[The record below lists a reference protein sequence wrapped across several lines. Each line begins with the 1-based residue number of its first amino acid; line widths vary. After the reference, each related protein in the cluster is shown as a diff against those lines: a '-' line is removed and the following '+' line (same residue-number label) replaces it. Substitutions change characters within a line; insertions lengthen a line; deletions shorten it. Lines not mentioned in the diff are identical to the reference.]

1 MKAKKEFFLKYI
13 KDNEFS
19 PKDSSKSLIKSR
31 LSLDLTNSSTS
42 IKKNISP
49 IKNKKSSR
57 KYSFDKFVSEIKNYD
72 YTTTTKW
79 DNEARNYS
87 INIDKNLNKI
97 KLTELIQI
105 NYTNPLL
112 MLNKEYIQEDYESN
126 LLESELVSIED
137 KIKIYKN
144 NKKSNDKNRDK
155 KNYDMFDNSIEFIEK
170 IMEKREK
177 LELNKKILNY
187 YLEYYIRNNYELMT
201 PSMSKIRELTNSID
215 FYYDKIH
222 SKKKKILIMK
232 KCNIDNTMKLILK
245 KKRFENMTKLYSIL
259 KNNILECYLDIKKLK
274 LKLMNFNYIKYYE
287 ENHRLL
293 NDIEAIERN
302 IIKEFNENNYKQN
315 NIKKFYVIEDI
326 KNKLIRKKEKFNKI
340 YISEKNNIFN
350 SKKSYIIHLYY
361 LFNIEHN
368 IQNNDENKTNNDNN
382 EIKEQNNNNI
392 INYDYGGSLFV
403 TEMEKIYKLKSKKI
417 ILEKVQFYKNK
428 EIQDKNSIIIFNLNK
443 PKLSD
448 LKNVFIDEKNL
459 TICFKT
465 IFIKL
470 KNHVDIFLYYYNL
483 ISSDKADSNK
493 YENLKNE
500 IKSRKNEFYEIL
512 DKHLSKIVILLD
524 NTRKKDVPHKDITK
538 KNLLICINLI
548 CLFEKLLK
556 IKFSVKYNKYLNLAL
571 KNVLINQIKLENKKV
586 IDKSMIL
593 LSNDIWDKNT
603 LDPSFF
609 NIDSIQERIPFY
621 LRKFISFFNESEIK
635 ESLTSKLISKDNID
649 DIFNFINN
657 NYDNF
662 NNTSNINNDITDIN
676 FDEVLNLFSK
686 KQINNLKKEIEIEND
701 IMIFNKPLKYSSS
714 YVTNSP
720 CCILKGIEEQ
730 IINLIIFESLTYE
743 IFYELFDT
751 IDIYIFICFKMFM
764 KDNSYLS
771 KLLKNLNLKE
781 IQKDIGNIEYWS
793 DVASYQK
800 KFLELKKFYIST
812 EKKFCQYF
820 VNDKEFAT
828 DEEKE
833 SFINNLIPKSND
845 IIISKNKEKEENKVT
860 QNQLSNLI
868 NNNLNIFSFK
878 RNSVKNIRDII
889 SINNNEIKNDEKD
902 NNTNENKNNNTE
914 KSDDGIEPLNINQI
928 NDSNNNSNTKEKDK
942 NESISFLNFFYS
954 NDTKKTQEIPIEEI
968 IKEVKLKLSSMHLKE
983 IIILISCILTLKK
996 TLKRLVSF
1004 TTKIELELQRYQIIS
1019 KLNKY
1024 EKLIEQ
1030 MRNLFYMKISSDILD
1045 FSKISYL
1052 IEEYNW
1058 SPNPEEGST
1067 QLFEASGWVNKLKS
1081 LFEVIVCEIH
1091 NKYYDLFGEKKVT
1104 QFIIILVKFI
1114 IENVQDSFAK
1124 IKKCNDMGRS
1134 IMLKDIKLLKEGIES
1149 TLKKY
1154 NYYKNLKTNILFDI
1168 IIQYANAWYYDKD
1181 ELTKFI
1187 FNYNIQ
1193 YKYFESLMNSSPII
1207 SELSNEIK
1215 NELVNKAKQ
1224 NYLNQF
1230 KKIISQFKDNN

>member
-13 KDNEFS
+13 KDNEFT
-19 PKDSSKSLIKSR
+19 PQNSSKSLINNN
-31 LSLDLTNSSTS
+31 LSLDLNNSSKS
-42 IKKNISP
+42 IEKNISP
-49 IKNKKSSR
+49 IKDKKSSR

-72 YTTTTKW
+72 YTTTSKW

-105 NYTNPLL
+105 NYINPLL
-112 MLNKEYIQEDYESN
+112 ILNKEYIQENYQSN

-144 NKKSNDKNRDK
+144 NRKSNDKSGDK
-155 KNYDMFDNSIEFIEK
+155 KNYDIFDNTIEFIEK
-170 IMEKREK
+170 IMEKRER

-222 SKKKKILIMK
+222 TKKKKIMIMK

-259 KNNILECYLDIKKLK
+259 KNNVLACYLDIKKLK
-274 LKLMNFNYIKYYE
+274 LKSMNFNYIKYYE

-293 NDIEAIERN
+293 NDIETIERN
-302 IIKEFNENNYKQN
+302 IIREFNENNNKLN
-315 NIKKFYVIEDI
+315 NIKKFNVIEDI

-340 YISEKNNIFN
+340 YNSEKNNIFN

-368 IQNNDENKTNNDNN
+368 IQNNDENKDSNDNN
-382 EIKEQNNNNI
+382 EIKEQNNI
-392 INYDYGGSLFV
+392 IIKNYDYGGTLFV

-417 ILEKVQFYKNK
+417 ILEKVQYYKNK
-428 EIQDKNSIIIFNLNK
+428 ESQNINSIIIFNLNK

-459 TICFKT
+459 TTCFKT
-465 IFIKL
+465 IFVKL
-470 KNHVDIFLYYYNL
+470 KNHVDIFFYYYNL

-524 NTRKKDVPHKDITK
+524 NTREKDVPRRDITK

-635 ESLTSKLISKDNID
+635 ESLTSKLINKDNID

-662 NNTSNINNDITDIN
+662 NNTTNSNNDITDIN

-686 KQINNLKKEIEIEND
+686 KQINNLKEEIEIEND
-701 IMIFNKPLKYSSS
+701 IMIFNKPLKYASS
-714 YVTNSP
+714 YVTNSS

-751 IDIYIFICFKMFM
+751 IDIYIFICFKMFL

-812 EKKFCQYF
+812 EKKFCQFF

-845 IIISKNKEKEENKVT
+845 IIVTKNKEKEENKVT
-860 QNQLSNLI
+860 QNQFSNLI
-868 NNNLNIFSFK
+868 NNNLNIFNFK
-878 RNSVKNIRDII
+878 KNSVKNIRDII
-889 SINNNEIKNDEKD
+889 GINNNDEKD
-902 NNTNENKNNNTE
+902 NSTNENKNNNIE
-914 KSDDGIEPLNINQI
+914 EDDDGMEPLNINQI

-942 NESISFLNFFYS
+942 NESKSFLNFFYS

-968 IKEVKLKLSSMHLKE
+968 IKEVKLKLSSMRLKE

-1030 MRNLFYMKISSDILD
+1030 MRNLFYMKISSEILD

-1091 NKYYDLFGEKKVT
+1091 NKYYDLFGEKKIT

-1114 IENVQDSFAK
+1114 IEGVQDSFAK

-1215 NELVNKAKQ
+1215 NELVSKVKQ
-1224 NYLNQF
+1224 HYLNQF

>member
-13 KDNEFS
+13 KDNEFT
-19 PKDSSKSLIKSR
+19 PQNSSKSLINNN
-31 LSLDLTNSSTS
+31 LSLDLNNSSKS
-42 IKKNISP
+42 IEKNISP
-49 IKNKKSSR
+49 IKDKKSSR

-72 YTTTTKW
+72 YTTTSKW

-105 NYTNPLL
+105 NYINPLL
-112 MLNKEYIQEDYESN
+112 ILNKEYIQENYQSN

-144 NKKSNDKNRDK
+144 NRKSNDKSGDK
-155 KNYDMFDNSIEFIEK
+155 KNYDIFDNTIEFIEK
-170 IMEKREK
+170 IMEKRER

-222 SKKKKILIMK
+222 TKKKKIMIMK

-259 KNNILECYLDIKKLK
+259 KNNVLACYLDIKKLK
-274 LKLMNFNYIKYYE
+274 LKSMNFNYIKYYE

-293 NDIEAIERN
+293 NDIETIERN
-302 IIKEFNENNYKQN
+302 IIREFNENNNKQN
-315 NIKKFYVIEDI
+315 NIKKFNVIEDI

-340 YISEKNNIFN
+340 YNSEKNNIFN

-368 IQNNDENKTNNDNN
+368 IQNNDENKDSNDNN
-382 EIKEQNNNNI
+382 EIKEQNNI
-392 INYDYGGSLFV
+392 IIKNYDYGGTLFV

-417 ILEKVQFYKNK
+417 ILEKVQYYKNK
-428 EIQDKNSIIIFNLNK
+428 ESQNINSIIIFNLNK

-448 LKNVFIDEKNL
+448 LKNVFIDEKSL
-459 TICFKT
+459 TTCFKT
-465 IFIKL
+465 IFVKL
-470 KNHVDIFLYYYNL
+470 KNHVDIFFYYYNL

-524 NTRKKDVPHKDITK
+524 NTREKDVSRRDITK

-635 ESLTSKLISKDNID
+635 ESLTSKLINKDNID

-662 NNTSNINNDITDIN
+662 NNTTNSNNDITDIN

-686 KQINNLKKEIEIEND
+686 KQINNLKEEIEIEND
-701 IMIFNKPLKYSSS
+701 IMIFNKPLKYASS
-714 YVTNSP
+714 YVTNSS

-751 IDIYIFICFKMFM
+751 IDIYIFICFKMFL

-812 EKKFCQYF
+812 EKKFCQF
-820 VNDKEFAT
+820 FQNDKEFAT

-845 IIISKNKEKEENKVT
+845 IIVTKNKEKEENKVT
-860 QNQLSNLI
+860 QNQFSNLI
-868 NNNLNIFSFK
+868 NNNLNIFNFK
-878 RNSVKNIRDII
+878 KNSVKNIRDII
-889 SINNNEIKNDEKD
+889 GINNNDEKD
-902 NNTNENKNNNTE
+902 NSTNENKNNNTE
-914 KSDDGIEPLNINQI
+914 EDDDGMEPLNINQI

-942 NESISFLNFFYS
+942 NESKSFLNFFYS
-954 NDTKKTQEIPIEEI
+954 NDKKKTQEIPIEEI
-968 IKEVKLKLSSMHLKE
+968 IKEVKLKLSSMRLKE

-1030 MRNLFYMKISSDILD
+1030 MRNLFYMKISSEILD

-1091 NKYYDLFGEKKVT
+1091 NKYYDLFGEKKIT

-1114 IENVQDSFAK
+1114 IEGVQDSFAK

-1215 NELVNKAKQ
+1215 NELVSKVKQ
-1224 NYLNQF
+1224 HYLNQF

>member
-13 KDNEFS
+13 KDNEFT
-19 PKDSSKSLIKSR
+19 PQNSSKSLINNS
-31 LSLDLTNSSTS
+31 LSLDLNNSSKS
-42 IKKNISP
+42 IEKNISP
-49 IKNKKSSR
+49 IKDKKSSR

-72 YTTTTKW
+72 YTTTSKW

-105 NYTNPLL
+105 NYINPLL
-112 MLNKEYIQEDYESN
+112 ILNKEYIQENYQSN

-144 NKKSNDKNRDK
+144 NRKSNDKSGDK
-155 KNYDMFDNSIEFIEK
+155 KNYDIFDNTIEFIEK
-170 IMEKREK
+170 IMEKRER

-222 SKKKKILIMK
+222 TKKKKIMIMK

-259 KNNILECYLDIKKLK
+259 KNNVLACYLDIKKLK
-274 LKLMNFNYIKYYE
+274 LKSMNFNYIKYYE

-293 NDIEAIERN
+293 NDIETIERN
-302 IIKEFNENNYKQN
+302 IIREFNENNNKQN
-315 NIKKFYVIEDI
+315 NIKKFNVIEDI

-340 YISEKNNIFN
+340 YNSEKNNIFN

-368 IQNNDENKTNNDNN
+368 IQNNDENKDSNDNN
-382 EIKEQNNNNI
+382 EIKEQNNI
-392 INYDYGGSLFV
+392 IIKNYDYGGTLFV

-417 ILEKVQFYKNK
+417 ILEKVQYYKNK
-428 EIQDKNSIIIFNLNK
+428 ESQNINSIIIFNLNK

-448 LKNVFIDEKNL
+448 LKNVFIDEKSL
-459 TICFKT
+459 TTCFKT
-465 IFIKL
+465 IFVKL
-470 KNHVDIFLYYYNL
+470 KNHVDIFFYYYNL

-524 NTRKKDVPHKDITK
+524 NTREKDVSRRDITK

-635 ESLTSKLISKDNID
+635 ESLTSKLINKDNID

-662 NNTSNINNDITDIN
+662 NNTTNSNNDITDIN

-686 KQINNLKKEIEIEND
+686 KQINNLKEEIEIEND
-701 IMIFNKPLKYSSS
+701 IMIFNKPLKYASS
-714 YVTNSP
+714 YVTNSS

-751 IDIYIFICFKMFM
+751 IDIYIFICFKMFL

-812 EKKFCQYF
+812 EKKFCQFF

-845 IIISKNKEKEENKVT
+845 IIVTKNKEKEENKVT
-860 QNQLSNLI
+860 QNQFSNLI
-868 NNNLNIFSFK
+868 NNNLNIFNFK
-878 RNSVKNIRDII
+878 KNSVKNIRDII
-889 SINNNEIKNDEKD
+889 GINNNDEKD
-902 NNTNENKNNNTE
+902 NSTNENKNNNTE
-914 KSDDGIEPLNINQI
+914 EDDDGMEPLNINQI

-942 NESISFLNFFYS
+942 NESKSFLNFFYS

-968 IKEVKLKLSSMHLKE
+968 IKEVKLKLSSMRLKE

-1030 MRNLFYMKISSDILD
+1030 MRNLFYMKISSEILD

-1091 NKYYDLFGEKKVT
+1091 NKYYDLFGEKKIT

-1114 IENVQDSFAK
+1114 IEGVQDSFAK

-1215 NELVNKAKQ
+1215 NELVSKVKQ
-1224 NYLNQF
+1224 HYLNQF

>member
-13 KDNEFS
+13 KDNEFT
-19 PKDSSKSLIKSR
+19 PQNSSKSLINNN
-31 LSLDLTNSSTS
+31 LSLDLNNSSKS
-42 IKKNISP
+42 IEKNISP
-49 IKNKKSSR
+49 IKDKKSSR

-72 YTTTTKW
+72 YTTTSKW

-105 NYTNPLL
+105 NYINPLL
-112 MLNKEYIQEDYESN
+112 ILNKEYIQENYQSN

-144 NKKSNDKNRDK
+144 NRKSNDKSGDK
-155 KNYDMFDNSIEFIEK
+155 KNYDIFDNTIEFIEK
-170 IMEKREK
+170 IMEKRER

-222 SKKKKILIMK
+222 TKKKKIMIMK

-259 KNNILECYLDIKKLK
+259 KNNVLACYLDIKKLK
-274 LKLMNFNYIKYYE
+274 LKSMNFNYIKYYE

-293 NDIEAIERN
+293 NDIETIERN
-302 IIKEFNENNYKQN
+302 IIREFNENNNKLN
-315 NIKKFYVIEDI
+315 NIKKFNVIEDI

-340 YISEKNNIFN
+340 YNSEKNNIFN

-368 IQNNDENKTNNDNN
+368 IQNNDENKDSNDNN
-382 EIKEQNNNNI
+382 EIKEQNNI
-392 INYDYGGSLFV
+392 IIKNYDYGGTLFV

-417 ILEKVQFYKNK
+417 ILEKVQYYKNK
-428 EIQDKNSIIIFNLNK
+428 ESQNINSIIIFNLNK

-448 LKNVFIDEKNL
+448 LKNVFIDEKSL
-459 TICFKT
+459 TTCFKT
-465 IFIKL
+465 IFVKL
-470 KNHVDIFLYYYNL
+470 KNHVDIFFYYYNL

-524 NTRKKDVPHKDITK
+524 NTREKDVSRRDITK

-635 ESLTSKLISKDNID
+635 ESLTSKLINKDNID

-662 NNTSNINNDITDIN
+662 NNTTNSNNDITDIN

-686 KQINNLKKEIEIEND
+686 KQINNLKEEIEIEND
-701 IMIFNKPLKYSSS
+701 IMIFNKPLKYASS
-714 YVTNSP
+714 YVTNSS

-751 IDIYIFICFKMFM
+751 IDIYIFICFKMFL

-812 EKKFCQYF
+812 EKKFCQF
-820 VNDKEFAT
+820 FQNDKEFAT

-845 IIISKNKEKEENKVT
+845 IIVTKNKEKEENKVT
-860 QNQLSNLI
+860 QNQFSNLI
-868 NNNLNIFSFK
+868 NNNLNIFNFK
-878 RNSVKNIRDII
+878 KNSVKNIRDII
-889 SINNNEIKNDEKD
+889 GINNNDEKD
-902 NNTNENKNNNTE
+902 NSTNENKNNNTE
-914 KSDDGIEPLNINQI
+914 EDDDGMEPLNINQI

-942 NESISFLNFFYS
+942 NESKSFLNFFYS

-968 IKEVKLKLSSMHLKE
+968 IKEVKLKLSSMRLKE

-1030 MRNLFYMKISSDILD
+1030 MRNLFYMKISSEILD

-1091 NKYYDLFGEKKVT
+1091 NKYYDLFGEKKIT

-1114 IENVQDSFAK
+1114 IEGVQDSFAK

-1215 NELVNKAKQ
+1215 NELVSKVKQ
-1224 NYLNQF
+1224 HYLNQF

>member
-13 KDNEFS
+13 KDNEFT
-19 PKDSSKSLIKSR
+19 PQNSSKSLINNN
-31 LSLDLTNSSTS
+31 LSLDLNNSSKS
-42 IKKNISP
+42 IEKNISP
-49 IKNKKSSR
+49 IKDKKSSR

-72 YTTTTKW
+72 YTTTSKW

-105 NYTNPLL
+105 NYINPLL
-112 MLNKEYIQEDYESN
+112 ILNKEYIQENYQSN

-144 NKKSNDKNRDK
+144 NRKSNDKSGDK
-155 KNYDMFDNSIEFIEK
+155 KNYDIFDNTIEFIEK
-170 IMEKREK
+170 IMEKRER

-222 SKKKKILIMK
+222 TKKKKIMIMK

-259 KNNILECYLDIKKLK
+259 KNNVLACYLDIKKLK
-274 LKLMNFNYIKYYE
+274 LKSMNFNYIKYYE

-293 NDIEAIERN
+293 NDIETIERN
-302 IIKEFNENNYKQN
+302 IIREFNENNNKLN
-315 NIKKFYVIEDI
+315 NIKKFNVIEDI

-340 YISEKNNIFN
+340 YNSEKNNIFN

-368 IQNNDENKTNNDNN
+368 IQNNDENKDSNDNN
-382 EIKEQNNNNI
+382 EIKEQNNI
-392 INYDYGGSLFV
+392 IIKNYDYGGTLFV

-417 ILEKVQFYKNK
+417 ILEKVQYYKNK
-428 EIQDKNSIIIFNLNK
+428 ESQNINSIIIFNLNK

-448 LKNVFIDEKNL
+448 LKNVFIDEKSL
-459 TICFKT
+459 TTCFKT
-465 IFIKL
+465 IFVKL
-470 KNHVDIFLYYYNL
+470 KNHVDIFFYYYNL

-524 NTRKKDVPHKDITK
+524 NTREKDVSRRDITK

-635 ESLTSKLISKDNID
+635 ESLTSKLINKDNID

-662 NNTSNINNDITDIN
+662 NITTNSNNDITDIN

-686 KQINNLKKEIEIEND
+686 KQINNLKEEIEIEND
-701 IMIFNKPLKYSSS
+701 IMIFNKPLKYASS
-714 YVTNSP
+714 YVTNSS

-751 IDIYIFICFKMFM
+751 IDIYIFICFKMFL

-812 EKKFCQYF
+812 EKKFCQFF

-845 IIISKNKEKEENKVT
+845 IIVTKNKEKEENKVT
-860 QNQLSNLI
+860 QNQFSNLI
-868 NNNLNIFSFK
+868 NNNLNIFNFK
-878 RNSVKNIRDII
+878 KNSVKNIRDII
-889 SINNNEIKNDEKD
+889 GINNNDEKD
-902 NNTNENKNNNTE
+902 NSTNENKNNNIE
-914 KSDDGIEPLNINQI
+914 EDDDGMEPLNINQI

-942 NESISFLNFFYS
+942 NESKSFLNFFYS

-968 IKEVKLKLSSMHLKE
+968 IKEVKLKLSSMRLKE

-1030 MRNLFYMKISSDILD
+1030 MRNLFYMKISSEILD

-1091 NKYYDLFGEKKVT
+1091 NKYYDLFGEKKIT

-1114 IENVQDSFAK
+1114 IEGVQDSFAK

-1215 NELVNKAKQ
+1215 NELVSKVKQ
-1224 NYLNQF
+1224 HYLNQF

>member
-13 KDNEFS
+13 KDNEFT
-19 PKDSSKSLIKSR
+19 PQNSSKSLINNN
-31 LSLDLTNSSTS
+31 LSLDLNNSSKS
-42 IKKNISP
+42 IEKNISP
-49 IKNKKSSR
+49 IKDKKSSR

-72 YTTTTKW
+72 YTTTSKW

-105 NYTNPLL
+105 NYINPLL
-112 MLNKEYIQEDYESN
+112 ILNKEYIQENYQSN

-144 NKKSNDKNRDK
+144 NRKSNDKSGDK
-155 KNYDMFDNSIEFIEK
+155 KNYDIFDNTIEFIEK
-170 IMEKREK
+170 IMEKRER

-222 SKKKKILIMK
+222 TKKKKIMIMK

-259 KNNILECYLDIKKLK
+259 KNNVLACYLDIKKLK
-274 LKLMNFNYIKYYE
+274 LKSMNFNYIKYYE

-293 NDIEAIERN
+293 NDIETIERN
-302 IIKEFNENNYKQN
+302 IIREFNENNNKQN
-315 NIKKFYVIEDI
+315 NIKKFNVIEDI

-340 YISEKNNIFN
+340 YNSEKNNIFN

-368 IQNNDENKTNNDNN
+368 IQNNDENKDSNDNN
-382 EIKEQNNNNI
+382 EIKEQNNI
-392 INYDYGGSLFV
+392 IIKNYDYGGTLFV

-417 ILEKVQFYKNK
+417 ILEKVQYYKNK
-428 EIQDKNSIIIFNLNK
+428 ESQNINSIIIFNLNK

-448 LKNVFIDEKNL
+448 LKNVFIDEKSL
-459 TICFKT
+459 TTCFKT
-465 IFIKL
+465 IFVKL
-470 KNHVDIFLYYYNL
+470 KNHVDIFFYYYNL

-500 IKSRKNEFYEIL
+500 IRSRKNEFYEIL

-524 NTRKKDVPHKDITK
+524 NTREKDVSRRDITK

-635 ESLTSKLISKDNID
+635 ESLTSKLINKDNID

-662 NNTSNINNDITDIN
+662 NNTTNSNNDITDIN

-686 KQINNLKKEIEIEND
+686 KQINNLKEEIEIEND
-701 IMIFNKPLKYSSS
+701 IMIFNKPLKYASS
-714 YVTNSP
+714 YVTNSS

-751 IDIYIFICFKMFM
+751 IDIYIFICFKMFL

-812 EKKFCQYF
+812 EKKFCQFF

-845 IIISKNKEKEENKVT
+845 IIVTKNKEKEENKVT
-860 QNQLSNLI
+860 QNQFSNLI
-868 NNNLNIFSFK
+868 NNNLNIFNFK
-878 RNSVKNIRDII
+878 KNSVKNIRDII
-889 SINNNEIKNDEKD
+889 GINNNDEKD
-902 NNTNENKNNNTE
+902 NSTNENKNNNIE
-914 KSDDGIEPLNINQI
+914 EDDDGMEPLNINQI

-942 NESISFLNFFYS
+942 NESKSFLNFFYS

-968 IKEVKLKLSSMHLKE
+968 IKEVKLKLSSMRLKE

-1030 MRNLFYMKISSDILD
+1030 MRNLFYMKISSEILD

-1091 NKYYDLFGEKKVT
+1091 NKYYDLFGEKKIT

-1114 IENVQDSFAK
+1114 IEGVQDSFAK

-1215 NELVNKAKQ
+1215 NELVSKVKQ
-1224 NYLNQF
+1224 HYLNQF

>member
-13 KDNEFS
+13 KDNEFT
-19 PKDSSKSLIKSR
+19 PQNSSKSLINNN
-31 LSLDLTNSSTS
+31 LSLDLNNSSKS
-42 IKKNISP
+42 IEKNISP
-49 IKNKKSSR
+49 IKDKKSSR

-72 YTTTTKW
+72 YTTTSKW

-105 NYTNPLL
+105 NYINPLL
-112 MLNKEYIQEDYESN
+112 ILNKEYIQENYQSN

-144 NKKSNDKNRDK
+144 NRKSNDKSGDK
-155 KNYDMFDNSIEFIEK
+155 KNYDIFDNTIEFIEK
-170 IMEKREK
+170 IMEKRER

-222 SKKKKILIMK
+222 TKKKKIMIMK

-259 KNNILECYLDIKKLK
+259 KNNVLACYLDIKKLK
-274 LKLMNFNYIKYYE
+274 LKSMNFNYIKYYE

-293 NDIEAIERN
+293 NDIETIERN
-302 IIKEFNENNYKQN
+302 IIREFNENNNKQN
-315 NIKKFYVIEDI
+315 NIKKFNVIEDI

-340 YISEKNNIFN
+340 YNSEKNNIFN

-368 IQNNDENKTNNDNN
+368 IQNNDENKDSNDNN
-382 EIKEQNNNNI
+382 EIKEQNNI
-392 INYDYGGSLFV
+392 IIKNYDYGGTLFV

-417 ILEKVQFYKNK
+417 ILEKVQYYKNK
-428 EIQDKNSIIIFNLNK
+428 ESQNINSIIIFNLNK

-448 LKNVFIDEKNL
+448 LKNVFIDEKSL
-459 TICFKT
+459 TTCFKT
-465 IFIKL
+465 IFVKL
-470 KNHVDIFLYYYNL
+470 KNHVDIFFYYYNL

-524 NTRKKDVPHKDITK
+524 NTREKDVPRRDITK

-635 ESLTSKLISKDNID
+635 ESLTSKLINKDNID

-662 NNTSNINNDITDIN
+662 NNTTNSNNDITDIN

-686 KQINNLKKEIEIEND
+686 KQINNLKEEIEIEND
-701 IMIFNKPLKYSSS
+701 IMIFNKPLKYASS
-714 YVTNSP
+714 YVTNSS

-751 IDIYIFICFKMFM
+751 IDIYIFICFKMFL

-812 EKKFCQYF
+812 EKKFCQFF

-845 IIISKNKEKEENKVT
+845 IIVTKNKEKEENKVT
-860 QNQLSNLI
+860 QNQFSNLI
-868 NNNLNIFSFK
+868 NNNLNIFNFK
-878 RNSVKNIRDII
+878 KNSVKNIRDII
-889 SINNNEIKNDEKD
+889 GINNNDEKD
-902 NNTNENKNNNTE
+902 NSTNENKNNNTE
-914 KSDDGIEPLNINQI
+914 EDDDGMEPLNINQI

-942 NESISFLNFFYS
+942 NESKSFLNFFYS

-968 IKEVKLKLSSMHLKE
+968 IKEVKLKLSSMRLKE

-1030 MRNLFYMKISSDILD
+1030 MRNLFYMKISSEILD

-1091 NKYYDLFGEKKVT
+1091 NKYYDLFGEKKIT

-1114 IENVQDSFAK
+1114 IEGVQDSFAK

-1215 NELVNKAKQ
+1215 NELVSKVKQ
-1224 NYLNQF
+1224 HYLNQF

>member
-13 KDNEFS
+13 KDNEFT
-19 PKDSSKSLIKSR
+19 PQNSSKSLINNN
-31 LSLDLTNSSTS
+31 LSLDLNNSSKS
-42 IKKNISP
+42 IEKNISP
-49 IKNKKSSR
+49 IKDKKSSR

-72 YTTTTKW
+72 YTTTSKW

-105 NYTNPLL
+105 NYINPLL
-112 MLNKEYIQEDYESN
+112 ILNKEYIQENYQSN

-144 NKKSNDKNRDK
+144 NRKSNDKSGDK
-155 KNYDMFDNSIEFIEK
+155 KNYDIFDNTIEFIEK
-170 IMEKREK
+170 IMEKRER

-222 SKKKKILIMK
+222 TKKKKIMIMK

-259 KNNILECYLDIKKLK
+259 KNNVLACYLDIKKLK
-274 LKLMNFNYIKYYE
+274 LKSMNFNYIKYYE

-293 NDIEAIERN
+293 NDIETIERN
-302 IIKEFNENNYKQN
+302 IIREFNENNNKQN
-315 NIKKFYVIEDI
+315 NIKKFNVIEDI

-340 YISEKNNIFN
+340 YNSEKNNIFN

-368 IQNNDENKTNNDNN
+368 IQNNDENKDSNDNN
-382 EIKEQNNNNI
+382 EIKEQNNI
-392 INYDYGGSLFV
+392 IIKNYDYGGTLFV

-417 ILEKVQFYKNK
+417 ILEKVQYYKNK
-428 EIQDKNSIIIFNLNK
+428 ESQNINSIIIFNLNK

-448 LKNVFIDEKNL
+448 LKNVFIDEKSL
-459 TICFKT
+459 TTCFKT
-465 IFIKL
+465 IFVKL
-470 KNHVDIFLYYYNL
+470 KNHVDIFFYYYNL

-524 NTRKKDVPHKDITK
+524 NTREKDVSRRDITK

-635 ESLTSKLISKDNID
+635 ESLTSKLINKDNID

-662 NNTSNINNDITDIN
+662 NNTTNSNNDITDIN

-686 KQINNLKKEIEIEND
+686 KQINNLKEEIEIEND
-701 IMIFNKPLKYSSS
+701 IMIFNKPLKYASS
-714 YVTNSP
+714 YVTNSS

-751 IDIYIFICFKMFM
+751 IDIYIFICFKMFL

-812 EKKFCQYF
+812 EKKFCQFF

-845 IIISKNKEKEENKVT
+845 IIVTKNKEKEENKVT
-860 QNQLSNLI
+860 QNQFSNLI
-868 NNNLNIFSFK
+868 NNNLNIFNFK
-878 RNSVKNIRDII
+878 KNSVKNIRDII
-889 SINNNEIKNDEKD
+889 GINNNDEKD
-902 NNTNENKNNNTE
+902 NSTNENKNNNTE
-914 KSDDGIEPLNINQI
+914 EDDDGMEPLNINQI

-942 NESISFLNFFYS
+942 NESKSFLNFFYS

-968 IKEVKLKLSSMHLKE
+968 IKEVKLKLSSMRLKE

-1030 MRNLFYMKISSDILD
+1030 MRNLFYMKISSEILD

-1091 NKYYDLFGEKKVT
+1091 NKYYDLFGEKKIT

-1114 IENVQDSFAK
+1114 IEGVQDSFAK

-1215 NELVNKAKQ
+1215 NELVSKVKQ
-1224 NYLNQF
+1224 HYLNQF

>member
-13 KDNEFS
+13 KDNEFT
-19 PKDSSKSLIKSR
+19 PQNSSKSLINNN
-31 LSLDLTNSSTS
+31 LSLDLNNSSKS
-42 IKKNISP
+42 IEKNISP
-49 IKNKKSSR
+49 IKDKKSSR

-72 YTTTTKW
+72 YTTTSKW

-105 NYTNPLL
+105 NYINPLL
-112 MLNKEYIQEDYESN
+112 ILNKEYIQENYQSN

-144 NKKSNDKNRDK
+144 NRKSNDKSGDK
-155 KNYDMFDNSIEFIEK
+155 KNYDIFDNTIEFIEK
-170 IMEKREK
+170 IMEKRER

-222 SKKKKILIMK
+222 TKKKKIMIMK

-259 KNNILECYLDIKKLK
+259 KNNVLACYLDIKKLK
-274 LKLMNFNYIKYYE
+274 LKSMNFNYIKYYE

-293 NDIEAIERN
+293 NDIETIERN
-302 IIKEFNENNYKQN
+302 IIREFNENNNKQN
-315 NIKKFYVIEDI
+315 NIKKFNVIEDI

-340 YISEKNNIFN
+340 YNSEKNNIFN

-368 IQNNDENKTNNDNN
+368 IQNNDENKDSNDNN
-382 EIKEQNNNNI
+382 EIKEQNNI
-392 INYDYGGSLFV
+392 IIKNYDYGGTLFV

-417 ILEKVQFYKNK
+417 ILEKVQYYKNK
-428 EIQDKNSIIIFNLNK
+428 ESQNINSIIIFNLNK

-448 LKNVFIDEKNL
+448 LKNVFIDEKSL
-459 TICFKT
+459 TTCFKT
-465 IFIKL
+465 IFVKL
-470 KNHVDIFLYYYNL
+470 KNHVDIFFYYYNL

-524 NTRKKDVPHKDITK
+524 NTREKDVSRRDITK

-635 ESLTSKLISKDNID
+635 ESLTSKLINKDNID

-662 NNTSNINNDITDIN
+662 NNTTNSNNDITDIN

-686 KQINNLKKEIEIEND
+686 KQINNLKEEIEIEND
-701 IMIFNKPLKYSSS
+701 IMIFNKPLKYASS
-714 YVTNSP
+714 YVTNSS

-751 IDIYIFICFKMFM
+751 IDIYIFICFKMFL

-812 EKKFCQYF
+812 EKKFCQFF

-845 IIISKNKEKEENKVT
+845 IIVTKNKEKEENKVT
-860 QNQLSNLI
+860 QNQFSNLI
-868 NNNLNIFSFK
+868 NNNLNIFNFK
-878 RNSVKNIRDII
+878 KNSVKNIRDII
-889 SINNNEIKNDEKD
+889 GINNNDEKD
-902 NNTNENKNNNTE
+902 NSTNENKNNNIE
-914 KSDDGIEPLNINQI
+914 EDDDGMEPLNINQI

-942 NESISFLNFFYS
+942 NESKSFLNFFYS

-968 IKEVKLKLSSMHLKE
+968 IKEVKLKLSSMRLKE

-1030 MRNLFYMKISSDILD
+1030 MRNLFYMKISSEILD

-1091 NKYYDLFGEKKVT
+1091 NKYYDLFGEKKIT

-1114 IENVQDSFAK
+1114 IEGVQDSFAK

-1215 NELVNKAKQ
+1215 NELVSKVKQ
-1224 NYLNQF
+1224 HYLNQF

>member
-13 KDNEFS
+13 KDNEFT
-19 PKDSSKSLIKSR
+19 PQNSSKSLINNS
-31 LSLDLTNSSTS
+31 LSLDLNNSSKS
-42 IKKNISP
+42 IEKNISP
-49 IKNKKSSR
+49 IKDKKSSR

-72 YTTTTKW
+72 YTTTSKW

-105 NYTNPLL
+105 NYINPLL
-112 MLNKEYIQEDYESN
+112 ILNKEYIQENYQSN

-144 NKKSNDKNRDK
+144 NRKSNDKSGDK
-155 KNYDMFDNSIEFIEK
+155 KNYDIFDNTIEFIEK
-170 IMEKREK
+170 IMEKRER

-222 SKKKKILIMK
+222 TKKKKIMIMK

-259 KNNILECYLDIKKLK
+259 KNNVLACYLDIKKLK
-274 LKLMNFNYIKYYE
+274 LKSMNFNYIKYYE

-293 NDIEAIERN
+293 NDIETIERN
-302 IIKEFNENNYKQN
+302 IIREFNENNNKQN
-315 NIKKFYVIEDI
+315 NIKKFNVIEDI

-340 YISEKNNIFN
+340 YNSEKNNIFN

-368 IQNNDENKTNNDNN
+368 IQNNDENKDSNDNN
-382 EIKEQNNNNI
+382 EIKEQNNI
-392 INYDYGGSLFV
+392 IIKNYDYGGTLFV
-403 TEMEKIYKLKSKKI
+403 TEMEKLYKLKSKKI
-417 ILEKVQFYKNK
+417 ILEKVQYYKNK
-428 EIQDKNSIIIFNLNK
+428 ESQNINSIIIFNLNK

-448 LKNVFIDEKNL
+448 LKNVFIDEKSL
-459 TICFKT
+459 TTCFKT
-465 IFIKL
+465 IFVKL
-470 KNHVDIFLYYYNL
+470 KNHVDIFFYYYNL

-524 NTRKKDVPHKDITK
+524 NTREKDVPRRDITK

-635 ESLTSKLISKDNID
+635 ESLTSKLINKDNID

-662 NNTSNINNDITDIN
+662 NNTTNSNNDITDIN

-686 KQINNLKKEIEIEND
+686 KQINNLKEEIEIEND
-701 IMIFNKPLKYSSS
+701 IMIFNKPLKYASS
-714 YVTNSP
+714 YVTNSS

-751 IDIYIFICFKMFM
+751 IDIYIFICFKMFL

-812 EKKFCQYF
+812 EKKFCQFF

-845 IIISKNKEKEENKVT
+845 IIVTKNKEKEENKVT
-860 QNQLSNLI
+860 QNQFSNLI
-868 NNNLNIFSFK
+868 NNNLNIFNFK
-878 RNSVKNIRDII
+878 KNSVKNIRDII
-889 SINNNEIKNDEKD
+889 GINNNDEKD
-902 NNTNENKNNNTE
+902 NSTNENKNNNTE
-914 KSDDGIEPLNINQI
+914 EDDDGMEPLNINQI

-942 NESISFLNFFYS
+942 NESKSFLNFFYS

-968 IKEVKLKLSSMHLKE
+968 IKEVKLKLSSMRLKE

-1030 MRNLFYMKISSDILD
+1030 MRNLFYMKISSEILD

-1091 NKYYDLFGEKKVT
+1091 NKYYDLFGEKKIT

-1114 IENVQDSFAK
+1114 IEGVQDSFAK

-1215 NELVNKAKQ
+1215 NELVSKVKQ
-1224 NYLNQF
+1224 HYLNQF

>member
-13 KDNEFS
+13 KDNEFT
-19 PKDSSKSLIKSR
+19 PQNSSKSLINNN
-31 LSLDLTNSSTS
+31 LSLDLNNSSKS
-42 IKKNISP
+42 IEKNISP
-49 IKNKKSSR
+49 IKDKKSSR

-72 YTTTTKW
+72 YTTTSKW

-105 NYTNPLL
+105 NYINPLL
-112 MLNKEYIQEDYESN
+112 ILNKEYIQENYQSN

-144 NKKSNDKNRDK
+144 NRKSNDKSGDK
-155 KNYDMFDNSIEFIEK
+155 KNYDIFDNTIEFIEK
-170 IMEKREK
+170 IMEKRER

-222 SKKKKILIMK
+222 TKKKKIMIMK

-259 KNNILECYLDIKKLK
+259 KNNVLACYLDIKKLK
-274 LKLMNFNYIKYYE
+274 LKSMNFNYIKYYE

-293 NDIEAIERN
+293 NDIETIERN
-302 IIKEFNENNYKQN
+302 IIREFNENNNKLN
-315 NIKKFYVIEDI
+315 NIKKFNVIEDI

-340 YISEKNNIFN
+340 YNSEKNNIFN

-368 IQNNDENKTNNDNN
+368 IQNNDENKDSNDNN
-382 EIKEQNNNNI
+382 EIKEQNNI
-392 INYDYGGSLFV
+392 IIKNYDYGGTLFV

-417 ILEKVQFYKNK
+417 ILEKVQYYKNK
-428 EIQDKNSIIIFNLNK
+428 ESQNINSIIIFNLNK

-459 TICFKT
+459 TTCFKT
-465 IFIKL
+465 IFVKL
-470 KNHVDIFLYYYNL
+470 KNHVDIFFYYYNL

-500 IKSRKNEFYEIL
+500 IRSRKNEFYEIL

-524 NTRKKDVPHKDITK
+524 NTREKDVPRRDITK

-635 ESLTSKLISKDNID
+635 ESLTSKLINKDNID

-662 NNTSNINNDITDIN
+662 NNTTNSNNDITDIN

-686 KQINNLKKEIEIEND
+686 KQINNLKEEIEIEND
-701 IMIFNKPLKYSSS
+701 IMIFNKPLKYASS
-714 YVTNSP
+714 YVTNSS

-751 IDIYIFICFKMFM
+751 IDIYIFICFKMFL

-812 EKKFCQYF
+812 EKKFCQFF

-845 IIISKNKEKEENKVT
+845 IIVTKNKEKEENKVT
-860 QNQLSNLI
+860 QNQFSNLI
-868 NNNLNIFSFK
+868 NNNLNIFNFK
-878 RNSVKNIRDII
+878 KNSVKNIRDII
-889 SINNNEIKNDEKD
+889 GINNNDEKD
-902 NNTNENKNNNTE
+902 NSTNENKNNNIE
-914 KSDDGIEPLNINQI
+914 EDDDGMEPLNINQI

-942 NESISFLNFFYS
+942 NESKSFLNFFYS

-968 IKEVKLKLSSMHLKE
+968 IKEVKLKLSSMRLKE

-1030 MRNLFYMKISSDILD
+1030 MRNLFYMKISSEILD

-1091 NKYYDLFGEKKVT
+1091 NKYYDLFGEKKIT

-1114 IENVQDSFAK
+1114 IEGVQDSFAK

-1215 NELVNKAKQ
+1215 NELVSKVKQ
-1224 NYLNQF
+1224 HYLNQF

>member
-13 KDNEFS
+13 KDNEFT
-19 PKDSSKSLIKSR
+19 PQNSSKSLINNN
-31 LSLDLTNSSTS
+31 LSLDLNNSSKS
-42 IKKNISP
+42 IEKNISP
-49 IKNKKSSR
+49 IKDKKSSR

-72 YTTTTKW
+72 YTTTSKW

-105 NYTNPLL
+105 NYINPLL
-112 MLNKEYIQEDYESN
+112 ILNKEYIQENYQSN

-144 NKKSNDKNRDK
+144 NRKSNDKSGDK
-155 KNYDMFDNSIEFIEK
+155 KNYDIFDNTIEFIEK
-170 IMEKREK
+170 IMEKRER

-222 SKKKKILIMK
+222 TKKKKIMIMK

-259 KNNILECYLDIKKLK
+259 KNNVLACYLDIKKLK
-274 LKLMNFNYIKYYE
+274 LKSMNFNYIKYYE

-293 NDIEAIERN
+293 NDIETIERN
-302 IIKEFNENNYKQN
+302 IIREFNENNNKQN
-315 NIKKFYVIEDI
+315 NIKKFNVIEDI

-340 YISEKNNIFN
+340 YNSEKNNIFN

-368 IQNNDENKTNNDNN
+368 IQNNDENKDSNDNN
-382 EIKEQNNNNI
+382 EIKEQNNI
-392 INYDYGGSLFV
+392 IIKNYDYGGTLFV

-417 ILEKVQFYKNK
+417 ILEKVQYYKNK
-428 EIQDKNSIIIFNLNK
+428 ESQNINSIIIFNLNK

-448 LKNVFIDEKNL
+448 LKNVFIDEKSL
-459 TICFKT
+459 TTCFKT
-465 IFIKL
+465 IFVKL
-470 KNHVDIFLYYYNL
+470 KNHVDIFFYYYNL

-524 NTRKKDVPHKDITK
+524 NTREKDVSRRDITK

-635 ESLTSKLISKDNID
+635 ESLTSKLINKDNID

-662 NNTSNINNDITDIN
+662 NNTTNSNNDITDIN

-686 KQINNLKKEIEIEND
+686 KQINNLKEEIEIEND
-701 IMIFNKPLKYSSS
+701 IMIFNKPLKYASS
-714 YVTNSP
+714 YVTNSS

-751 IDIYIFICFKMFM
+751 IDIYIFICFKMFL

-812 EKKFCQYF
+812 EKKFCQF
-820 VNDKEFAT
+820 FQNDKEFAT

-845 IIISKNKEKEENKVT
+845 IIVTKNKEKEENKVT
-860 QNQLSNLI
+860 QNQFSNLI
-868 NNNLNIFSFK
+868 NNNLNIFNFK
-878 RNSVKNIRDII
+878 KNSVKNIRDII
-889 SINNNEIKNDEKD
+889 GINNNDEKD
-902 NNTNENKNNNTE
+902 NSTNENKNNNTE
-914 KSDDGIEPLNINQI
+914 EDDDGMEPLNINQI

-942 NESISFLNFFYS
+942 NESKSFLNFFYS

-968 IKEVKLKLSSMHLKE
+968 IKEVKLKLSSMRLKE

-1030 MRNLFYMKISSDILD
+1030 MRNLFYMKISSEILD

-1091 NKYYDLFGEKKVT
+1091 NKYYDLFGEKKIT

-1114 IENVQDSFAK
+1114 IEGVQDSFAK

-1215 NELVNKAKQ
+1215 NELVSKVKQ
-1224 NYLNQF
+1224 HYLNQF

>member
-13 KDNEFS
+13 KDNEFT
-19 PKDSSKSLIKSR
+19 PQNSSKSLINNN
-31 LSLDLTNSSTS
+31 LSLDLNNSSKS
-42 IKKNISP
+42 IEKNISP
-49 IKNKKSSR
+49 IKDKKSSR

-72 YTTTTKW
+72 YTTTSKW

-105 NYTNPLL
+105 NYINPLL
-112 MLNKEYIQEDYESN
+112 ILNKEYIQENYQSN

-144 NKKSNDKNRDK
+144 NRKSNDKSGDK
-155 KNYDMFDNSIEFIEK
+155 KNYDIFDNTIEFIEK
-170 IMEKREK
+170 IMEKRER

-222 SKKKKILIMK
+222 TKKKKIMIMK

-259 KNNILECYLDIKKLK
+259 KNNVLACYLDIKKLK
-274 LKLMNFNYIKYYE
+274 LKSMNFNYIKYYE

-293 NDIEAIERN
+293 NDIETIERN
-302 IIKEFNENNYKQN
+302 IIREFNENNNKLN
-315 NIKKFYVIEDI
+315 NIKKFNVIEDI

-340 YISEKNNIFN
+340 YNSEKNNIFN

-368 IQNNDENKTNNDNN
+368 IQNNDENKDSNDNN
-382 EIKEQNNNNI
+382 EIKEQNNI
-392 INYDYGGSLFV
+392 IIKNYDYGGTLFV

-417 ILEKVQFYKNK
+417 ILEKVQYYKNK
-428 EIQDKNSIIIFNLNK
+428 ESQNINSIIIFNLNK

-459 TICFKT
+459 TTCFKT
-465 IFIKL
+465 IFVKL
-470 KNHVDIFLYYYNL
+470 KNHVDIFFYYYNL

-500 IKSRKNEFYEIL
+500 IRSRKNEFYEIL

-524 NTRKKDVPHKDITK
+524 NTREKDVSRRDITK

-635 ESLTSKLISKDNID
+635 ESLTSKLINKDNID

-662 NNTSNINNDITDIN
+662 NNTTNSNNDITDIN

-686 KQINNLKKEIEIEND
+686 KQINNLKEEIEIEND
-701 IMIFNKPLKYSSS
+701 IMIFNKPLKYASS
-714 YVTNSP
+714 YVTNSS

-751 IDIYIFICFKMFM
+751 IDIYIFICFKMFL

-812 EKKFCQYF
+812 EKKFCQFF

-845 IIISKNKEKEENKVT
+845 IIVTKNKEKEENKVT
-860 QNQLSNLI
+860 QNQFSNLI
-868 NNNLNIFSFK
+868 NNNLNIFNFK
-878 RNSVKNIRDII
+878 KNSVKNIRDII
-889 SINNNEIKNDEKD
+889 GINNNDEKD
-902 NNTNENKNNNTE
+902 NSTNENKNNNIE
-914 KSDDGIEPLNINQI
+914 EDDDGMEPLNINQI

-942 NESISFLNFFYS
+942 NESKSFLNFFYS

-968 IKEVKLKLSSMHLKE
+968 IKEVKLKLSSMRLKE

-1030 MRNLFYMKISSDILD
+1030 MRNLFYMKISSEILD

-1091 NKYYDLFGEKKVT
+1091 NKYYDLFGEKKIT

-1114 IENVQDSFAK
+1114 IEGVQDSFAK

-1215 NELVNKAKQ
+1215 NELVSKVKQ
-1224 NYLNQF
+1224 HYLNQF